1 MPQIF
6 KALATATVWIL
17 WISGLVSGFSV
28 LIHGIIIGDLYG
40 SVPPSMSS
48 WAGFA
53 VAIAFAI
60 GALVAM
66 KVRKS
71 LE

>member
-6 KALATATVWIL
+6 KALTTVLVWIL
-17 WISGLVSGFSV
+17 WISGLVCGFSV

-40 SVPPSMSS
+40 PVPPSMSS

-53 VAIAFAI
+53 VAIAFAF
-60 GALVAM
+60 GAMAAM